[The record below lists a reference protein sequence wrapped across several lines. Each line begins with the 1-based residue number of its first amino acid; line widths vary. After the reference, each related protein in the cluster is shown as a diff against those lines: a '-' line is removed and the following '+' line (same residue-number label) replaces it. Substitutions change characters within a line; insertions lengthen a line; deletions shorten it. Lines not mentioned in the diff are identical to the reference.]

1 MEEIVKVDFDSQT
14 VSARDLY
21 ESVGSTERFS
31 SWFERQL
38 QFGFIENEDYSNP
51 LKVLRVQMEGYR
63 EVQREVEDYN
73 LSIDMAKQICMIQ
86 KNERAREIRQ
96 YLINLE
102 KAWNTP
108 EQVFARALKMAD
120 KVISDKERLIA
131 EMKPKADFFDAV
143 ADSKTAIAIGEVAK
157 ALGIKGLGR
166 NNLFEILRNKGVL
179 MGNNIPYQKYVDA
192 GYFRVIEQKYTKPNG
207 DTEISLKT
215 LVYQKGV
222 EYIRKRVMTEEQ
234 Q

>member
-14 VSARDLY
+14 ISARDLY

-38 QFGFIENEDYSNP
+38 QFGFEENTDYVGCKTFNT
-51 LKVLRVQMEGYR
+51 LAHQELQ
-63 EVQREVEDYN
+63 DYN

-86 KNERAREIRQ
+86 KNEKAREIRQ
-96 YLINLE
+96 YLIDLE

-108 EQVFARALKMAD
+108 EQVLARALKMAD
-120 KVISDKERLIA
+120 RVISDKDRLIA
-131 EMKPKADFFDAV
+131 EMKPKVEFFDAV

-157 ALGIKGLGR
+157 ALGIKGIGR

-222 EYIRKRVMTEEQ
+222 EYIRKRVMSEEQ